1 MTPQDPE
8 LAAHEE
14 HLLQLID
21 ALKQLE
27 REFRLDTRFN
37 LFDAIGMVRQEIR
50 HSRFLAFLLDP
61 RNPHGLGDA
70 FLRAMLL
77 AAAAE
82 HPALPVS
89 RLALATAELADAA
102 VHCEQD
108 HFDVTVQLPQLGLL
122 FVIENKVDASES
134 LDQLKR
140 YRTLAEARYPGYA
153 FMGCFLTRDGYEG
166 EDERWGRMGYAT
178 VAQELRRL
186 LANASPPPD
195 VAVAVT
201 HYVELIERRIVSS
214 EALISA
220 CKRIYQQHRAALDLI
235 LEHGQEPLLAQ
246 AFDEFLRNGHLGLQ
260 AVAERSNTVHFVCS
274 SWLRIEGFPE
284 ADRKRW
290 STNFPVKLWFE
301 WAAKK
306 LFLRVEVGP
315 FLNPSEDRAVLI
327 RRLRERWGESTPKA
341 GGKGNGETYTRIT
354 RFTASVPED
363 PTVEELAQAMEKA
376 WKESARLQVE
386 EAVSEAVQGLGQ
398 ASTAAVP
405 QA

>member
-8 LAAHEE
+8 LAAHEDD
-14 HLLQLID
+14 LLQLID

-27 REFRLDTRFN
+27 RDFRLDTRFN

-70 FLRAMLL
+70 FLRALLL

-89 RLALATAELADAA
+89 RLALATAGLADAA

-140 YRTLAEARYPGYA
+140 YRTLAQARYPGYA
-153 FMGCFLTRDGYEG
+153 FMGCFLTREGYEG
-166 EDERWGRMGYAT
+166 EDEQWGRMGYAT

-195 VAVAVT
+195 VTMAVM

-246 AFDEFLRNGHLGLQ
+246 AFDEFVRGGHPGLQ

-290 STNFPVKLWFE
+290 STSFPVKLWFE
-301 WAAKK
+301 WGARK

-315 FLNPSEDRAVLI
+315 FLHPSEDRAVLI
-327 RRLRERWGESTPKA
+327 RRLRERWDEAAPRA

-363 PTVEELAQAMEKA
+363 PTVEELALAMEKA
-376 WKESARLQVE
+376 WKESARLHVE
-386 EAVSEAVQGLGQ
+386 DAVSEAVRGLGP
-398 ASTAAVP
+398 AGTTALPPA
-405 QA
+405 